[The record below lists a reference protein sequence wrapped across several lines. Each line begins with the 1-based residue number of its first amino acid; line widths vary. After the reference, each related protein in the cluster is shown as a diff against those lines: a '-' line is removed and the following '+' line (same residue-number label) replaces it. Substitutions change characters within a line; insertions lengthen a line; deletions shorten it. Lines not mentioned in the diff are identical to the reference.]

1 MKFKENKM
9 KNQIIEKI
17 SINVFILMLI
27 ILTYKLNIQICIINK
42 LFSIPC
48 PCCGITRSFIYLL
61 KGEIA
66 MSLKY
71 NILTIPLLIFYSIYM
86 FFYIRDIIKKENIV
100 NTAIT
105 KYKVHIIVIG
115 IILLIISSIKNIF
128 NPLLY

>member
-1 MKFKENKM
+1 M
-9 KNQIIEKI
+9 KNQIIKKI

-42 LFSIPC
+42 LFRVPC

-61 KGEIA
+61 KGEMA

-71 NILTIPLLIFYSIYM
+71 NILTIPLMIFYIIYI
-86 FFYIRDIIKKENIV
+86 FLDIRDIIKKENTV
-100 NTAIT
+100 NTALT
-105 KYKVHIIVIG
+105 KYKVYIIFIG
-115 IILLIISSIKNIF
+115 IILLIISEIKNIV

>member
-1 MKFKENKM
+1 M
-9 KNQIIEKI
+9 KNQIIKKI

-61 KGEIA
+61 KGEMA

-71 NILTIPLLIFYSIYM
+71 NILTIPLMIFYIIYI
-86 FFYIRDIIKKENIV
+86 FLDIRDIIKKENTV
-100 NTAIT
+100 NTALT
-105 KYKVHIIVIG
+105 KYKVYIIFIG
-115 IILLIISSIKNIF
+115 IILLIISEIKNIV